1 MGHVNTQITLKNVKD
16 VFKAK
21 EGNLPEDKIRQATI
35 DVMVDTG
42 ASMLVIDEKILQQIG
57 AGIMEESEIT
67 LANDAKEKCK
77 VTDPLVIKWEDR
89 SIVMPALVIENSPD
103 FLLGV
108 LPLEGMDLIVDTVN
122 QKLIGA
128 HGKKPVY
135 RA

>member
-1 MGHVNTQITLKNVKD
+1 MGHVNTQITLKSLVD
-16 VFKAK
+16 VFDARKGIIQ
-21 EGNLPEDKIRQATI
+21 ETEIRQTTV

-42 ASMLVIDEKILQQIG
+42 ASMLVIDEKILQQLG
-57 AGIMEESEIT
+57 AGVMQESEIT

-89 SIVMPALVIENSPD
+89 SIIMSALVVENSPD

-108 LPLEGMDLIVDTVN
+108 LPLEGMDLMVDTVN
-122 QKLIGA
+122 QRLIGA